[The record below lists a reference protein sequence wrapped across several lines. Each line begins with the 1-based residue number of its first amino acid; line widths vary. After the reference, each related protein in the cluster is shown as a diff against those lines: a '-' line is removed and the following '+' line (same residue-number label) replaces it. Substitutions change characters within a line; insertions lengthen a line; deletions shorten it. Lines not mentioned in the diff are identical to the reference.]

1 MRIAALLVGSLV
13 TLRWSLCQSDI
24 VWKAVTPA
32 PLTRRRTLQIQP
44 VSDSSNYSRAR
55 VFCTGL
61 HWVGRG
67 NTPGCSNII
76 HAAASPPVKSKRRLQ
91 LCEHASHR
99 VTLITRV
106 CVLSDFLR
114 HPDFWYH
121 FCELLNIRSR
131 KELKGTFA
139 GHTVALIMHQYHTE
153 VHLDDIIIIIKL
165 IMIICSPKA
174 NVASLWP
181 IHV

>member
-1 MRIAALLVGSLV
+1 MQNAALIVGSLV

-44 VSDSSNYSRAR
+44 VSDSSDYSRAR

-76 HAAASPPVKSKRRLQ
+76 HAAASPPVKSKRRFQ

-99 VTLITRV
+99 VALITRV
-106 CVLSDFLR
+106 CVLSDFYGIQTS
-114 HPDFWYH
+114 DIISVSYWIFAA
-121 FCELLNIRSR
+121 ERS
-131 KELKGTFA
+131 LKGHSQVILLLSSCINITRKF
-139 GHTVALIMHQYHTE
+139 TLMT
-153 VHLDDIIIIIKL
+153 
-165 IMIICSPKA
+165 
-174 NVASLWP
+174 
-181 IHV
+181 

>member
-44 VSDSSNYSRAR
+44 VSDSSDYSRAR

-99 VTLITRV
+99 VALITRV
-106 CVLSDFLR
+106 CVLSDFYGTQTS
-114 HPDFWYH
+114 DIIS
-121 FCELLNIRSR
+121 ELLNIRSR

-139 GHTVALIMHQYHTE
+139 GRTVALIMHQYHTE